1 METLYYISQ
10 LKALKIKLA
19 MQGFSDSVSFNAAL
33 VILQELNKDRR
44 AEEMKAERSKDK
56 NAPATQKQIAYIKDL
71 GKDIDQPITKQE
83 AAVLIEELLT
93 NKANGK
99 Q

>member
-10 LKALKIKLA
+10 LKALKIKLS
-19 MQGFSDSVSFNAAL
+19 MQGFSDQLSTSAAL

-44 AEEMKAERSKDK
+44 AGEMKSEKAKEK
-56 NAPATQKQIAYIKDL
+56 NAPATQKQLAYIKDL
-71 GKDIDQPITKQE
+71 GKDIEQPITKQE

-93 NKANGK
+93 NQANGK
-99 Q
+99 